1 MDKIIDFL
9 NSQKNCKFDD
19 LQFFSAKYYKEQN
32 LLKVVFSSQNYLDYD
47 DAKCQKIGELLSVF
61 VEKRCDVAVKVKQL
75 VVSSDT
81 YELIIKSMLEQNAL
95 YKTIFDV
102 NSLSVE
108 IVNSET
114 LRVKISV
121 DKDGFD
127 MAEREKFEQTILDKT
142 TMYGITHIDAIYS
155 DLNRDFA
162 SVLDIRREELS
173 NENVDY
179 TEELNL
185 SFVKL
190 YLGKMDDTP
199 KTALLPEQVLS
210 NTKNIFVAGIMS
222 DVTEH
227 SKLKGEEGNQK
238 ESKYYKF
245 VLSSEESKIDCVC
258 FAKKGADL
266 LNLENGQKV
275 VVLGDSDEFRGTIS
289 LRVRALSLCKFDFPK
304 KQEKTAN
311 KYYKVVKPE
320 RYIQQEQ
327 INFLQQ
333 EETIK
338 SEYLLNN
345 TFVVFD
351 LETTGLNFNTCKI
364 IEIGAVKIVK
374 GQIVEQFSTFVNP
387 ECHIPEEAS
396 NKNHITDDMV
406 RGAPTFAQVFP
417 DFYKF
422 IEGSTLVAHNIN
434 FDFPFI
440 SYYAKPLGYIMNN
453 PTQDTLLIAQKYLGQ
468 LKHFNLAK
476 VCEFL
481 GVSLVGAHRAVND
494 TVATAKV
501 FIKLMENYENKNK

>member
-1 MDKIIDFL
+1 MEKVIEFL
-9 NSQKNCKFDD
+9 NNQKNCKFDD
-19 LQFFSAKYYKEQN
+19 LQFFSAKYYTNQN

-47 DAKCQKIGELLSVF
+47 EIKCQKLSELLSVY
-61 VEKRCDVAVKVKQL
+61 VEKRCDVTVKVKQL

-81 YELIIKSMLEQNAL
+81 YEMIIKSLLEQNAL
-95 YKTIFDV
+95 YETIFDI
-102 NSLSVE
+102 NSLKVD
-108 IVNSET
+108 IVNTET
-114 LRVKISV
+114 FKVQVSV

-127 MAEREKFEQTILDKT
+127 ETEREKFEQSILDKT
-142 TMYGITHIDAIYS
+142 ALYGITHIDVKYNGI
-155 DLNRDFA
+155 DRDFA
-162 SVLDIRREELS
+162 SVLNIRREELS
-173 NENVDY
+173 NENV
-179 TEELNL
+179 TVSEELKL

-190 YLGKMDDTP
+190 YLGKMDSPT
-199 KTALLPEQVLS
+199 TALLPEQVIS
-210 NTKNIFVAGIMS
+210 NTKNIFVAGMVTE
-222 DVTEH
+222 VTEH
-227 SKLKGEEGNQK
+227 TRLKGEEGNQK

-245 VLSSEESKIDCVC
+245 VLTSEEGKIDCVC
-258 FAKKGADL
+258 FAKNGADL
-266 LNLENGQKV
+266 LNLESGQKV
-275 VVLGDSDEFRGTIS
+275 VVLGDSDEFRGVIS

-304 KQEKTAN
+304 KQEKTVN
-311 KYYKVVKPE
+311 KYYKVVKPQP
-320 RYIQQEQ
+320 YVQMKQ
-327 INFLQQ
+327 INFLDKV
-333 EETIK
+333 ESIK
-338 SEYLLNN
+338 SEYLLGN

-396 NKNHITDDMV
+396 SKNHITDDMV
-406 RGAPTFAQVFP
+406 CDAPTFAQVFP

-440 SYYAKPLGYIMNN
+440 SYYAKPLGYILNN

-481 GVSLVGAHRAVND
+481 GVSLIGAHRAVND

>member
-1 MDKIIDFL
+1 MEKVIEFL
-9 NSQKNCKFDD
+9 NNQKNCKFDD
-19 LQFFSAKYYKEQN
+19 LQFFSAKYYTEQK

-47 DAKCQKIGELLSVF
+47 DEKCKKLSELLSIF
-61 VEKRCDVAVKVKQL
+61 VEKRCNVLVKVKQL

-81 YELIIKSMLEQNAL
+81 YELIIKSLLEQNAL
-95 YKTIFDV
+95 YKTIFDI
-102 NSLSVE
+102 NSLKVD
-108 IVNSET
+108 VNNNET
-114 LRVKISV
+114 LKIQVSV

-127 MAEREKFEQTILDKT
+127 VSEKEKFEQLILDKT
-142 TMYGITHIDAIYS
+142 AIYGIAHIEVKYNDV
-155 DLNRDFA
+155 NRDFA
-162 SVLDIRREELS
+162 EVLSIRREELS
-173 NENVDY
+173 NENVNVS
-179 TEELNL
+179 EELKL

-190 YLGKMDDTP
+190 YLGKMEAPT
-199 KTALLPEQVLS
+199 TALLPEQVLS
-210 NTKNIFVAGIMS
+210 NTKNIYVAGIITE
-222 DVTEH
+222 VTEH
-227 SKLKGEEGNQK
+227 TRLKGEEGNQK

-245 VLSSEESKIDCVC
+245 VLKSEEGKIDCVC
-258 FAKKGADL
+258 FAKNGADL
-266 LNLENGQKV
+266 LNLEQGQKV
-275 VVLGDSDEFRGTIS
+275 VVLGDSDEFRGVVS

-304 KQEKTAN
+304 KQEKTVN
-311 KYYKVVKPE
+311 KYYKIIKPQP
-320 RYIQQEQ
+320 YIQMEQ
-327 INFLQQ
+327 INFLDQV
-333 EETIK
+333 ESIK

-387 ECHIPEEAS
+387 QCHIPEDAT

-406 RGAPTFAQVFP
+406 RDAPTFEQVFP

-440 SYYAKPLGYIMNN
+440 SYYAKPLGYIINN
-453 PTQDTLLIAQKYLGQ
+453 PTQDTLLISQKYLGQ
-468 LKHFNLAK
+468 LKHFKLAN

-481 GVSLVGAHRAVND
+481 GISLVGAHRAVND